1 MKQRRVM
8 PEAEETAGAPPL
20 PNILI
25 VDDDPAKLI
34 ALRAVLAPLGANL
47 VEARSGAD
55 ALRHLLKDDFAVIL
69 LDVRMPIMS
78 GFETAEMIR
87 QRPASEQTPIIF
99 VTAFEQAETNLGRG
113 YELGAVDFVFSPI
126 VPAILRAKVTVFV
139 ELYKSQ
145 HELKRYRTQLQGLVQ
160 ERTTALTAI
169 NRELEAF
176 NYFVSH
182 DLRAPLLAID
192 TIAQSLMDNPEV
204 VSDATK
210 DQIMRLRRTS
220 KQMMALFD
228 GMQTLFRLTGGD
240 IRREKVDINRIATE
254 IGAHCQAQEPKRRV
268 DFRVEEGLTASGD
281 AGLVRILLTNLIS
294 NAWKFTRDKPQPVIT
309 IGSERVAGENR
320 LFVRDNG
327 VGFDMIYAHKLFGAF
342 QRLHSQS
349 EFAGEGIGLAVA
361 QRIVNR
367 HGGRIWAEGAACPQ
381 GPARGQR
388 EVIAAAL
395 GHQHGPV
402 RGIDD
407 SIAGHAIAV
416 EPVSRL
422 QVDVVADCE
431 LRKVDPVHVVGRHA
445 HGALVAGPWRVG
457 IVARPAVEDAAAD
470 AFLHRG
476 EVAELRDLDREVD
489 AADRMLERR
498 VDLGRRGCRD
508 DHVLAPCLVDA
519 VLVFDRDRGRVE
531 EADDQDDPCGDEQQ
545 CCRPQR
551 VQAASGLCCA
561 LSLGVA

>member
-8 PEAEETAGAPPL
+8 PETEETAAGPVA
-20 PNILI
+20 NILI
-25 VDDDPAKLI
+25 VDDDPSKLI
-34 ALRAVLAPLGANL
+34 ALRAVLDPLGANV

-55 ALRHLLKDDFAVIL
+55 ALRHLLKGDFAVIL

-87 QRPASEQTPIIF
+87 QRPASELTPIIF
-99 VTAFEQAETNLGRG
+99 VTAFDQAETNLARG

-169 NRELEAF
+169 NRELDAF
-176 NYFVSH
+176 SYFVSH
-182 DLRAPLLAID
+182 DLRAPLLSIE
-192 TIAQSLMDNPEV
+192 TIAQSLLDNPEV
-204 VSDATK
+204 VSNGTK

-240 IRREKVDINRIATE
+240 IRRVKVDIHRVATE
-254 IGAHCQAQEPKRRV
+254 IAAQFQAQEPKRQV

-294 NAWKFTRDKPQPVIT
+294 NAWKFTRDQPQPVIT
-309 IGSERVAGENR
+309 VGSERVAGETR

-367 HGGRIWAEGAACPQ
+367 HGGRIWAEGAM
-381 GPARGQR
+381 G
-388 EVIAAAL
+388 E
-395 GHQHGPV
+395 
-402 RGIDD
+402 
-407 SIAGHAIAV
+407 
-416 EPVSRL
+416 
-422 QVDVVADCE
+422 
-431 LRKVDPVHVVGRHA
+431 
-445 HGALVAGPWRVG
+445 GATLY
-457 IVARPAVEDAAAD
+457 
-470 AFLHRG
+470 F
-476 EVAELRDLDREVD
+476 
-489 AADRMLERR
+489 
-498 VDLGRRGCRD
+498 
-508 DHVLAPCLVDA
+508 VL
-519 VLVFDRDRGRVE
+519 
-531 EADDQDDPCGDEQQ
+531 
-545 CCRPQR
+545 
-551 VQAASGLCCA
+551 
-561 LSLGVA
+561 

>member
-8 PEAEETAGAPPL
+8 PETEEPATGPVA
-20 PNILI
+20 NILI
-25 VDDDPAKLI
+25 VDDDPSKLI
-34 ALRAVLAPLGANL
+34 ALRAVLDPLGANV

-55 ALRHLLKDDFAVIL
+55 ALRHLLKGDFAVIL

-87 QRPASEQTPIIF
+87 QRPASELTPIIF
-99 VTAFEQAETNLGRG
+99 VTAFDQAETNLARG

-169 NRELEAF
+169 NRELDAF
-176 NYFVSH
+176 SYFVSH
-182 DLRAPLLAID
+182 DLRAPLLSIE
-192 TIAQSLMDNPEV
+192 TIAQSLLDNPEV
-204 VSDATK
+204 VSNGTK

-240 IRREKVDINRIATE
+240 IRRVKVDIHRVATE
-254 IGAHCQAQEPKRRV
+254 IAAQFQAQEPKRQV

-294 NAWKFTRDKPQPVIT
+294 NAWKFTRDQPQPVIT
-309 IGSERVAGENR
+309 VGSERVAGETR

-349 EFAGEGIGLAVA
+349 EFAVEGIGLAVA

-367 HGGRIWAEGAACPQ
+367 HGGRIWAEGAM
-381 GPARGQR
+381 G
-388 EVIAAAL
+388 E
-395 GHQHGPV
+395 
-402 RGIDD
+402 
-407 SIAGHAIAV
+407 
-416 EPVSRL
+416 
-422 QVDVVADCE
+422 
-431 LRKVDPVHVVGRHA
+431 
-445 HGALVAGPWRVG
+445 GATLY
-457 IVARPAVEDAAAD
+457 
-470 AFLHRG
+470 F
-476 EVAELRDLDREVD
+476 
-489 AADRMLERR
+489 
-498 VDLGRRGCRD
+498 
-508 DHVLAPCLVDA
+508 VL
-519 VLVFDRDRGRVE
+519 
-531 EADDQDDPCGDEQQ
+531 
-545 CCRPQR
+545 
-551 VQAASGLCCA
+551 
-561 LSLGVA
+561 